1 MVLSNPDTLKGSG
14 LNGRSAADVDQR
26 EALEEMA
33 IVKRLRR
40 FCFDKN
46 SHAYS
51 SAPDM
56 PLKNLNQ
63 ENQATAFKPLQT
75 KAQSIVNF

>member
-1 MVLSNPDTLKGSG
+1 VGSG

-40 FCFDKN
+40 FGFNEN
-46 SHAYS
+46 SHADLQ
-51 SAPDM
+51 APDM
-56 PLKNLNQ
+56 P
-63 ENQATAFKPLQT
+63 
-75 KAQSIVNF
+75 